1 MQKFKHIL
9 KSIFCLSPFLTV
21 IIALPSFAL
30 VIYALAFQPDSD
42 VISYLAYFLS
52 AYALILCISG
62 IIRMIRLGKEGIC
75 NLPHI
80 HRLLSNSFISRYLK
94 DVSFRTGAN
103 LGQGFLMNIL
113 YAAMKM
119 GLGLYYQSIWFLALS
134 IYYFLLAF
142 MRVFLFHYMK
152 KKNPAANY
160 TKELRRYRA
169 CGGML
174 LVMNEALVAIIVL
187 IVQDDG
193 GFVYPG
199 VLVYAMAAY
208 SFYAVILAIVSI
220 INFRKLGSPVMSA
233 SKVINLTAALVSMLS
248 LETALLTQFGQMDSA
263 SFLAFRHLML
273 SLSGGVISLI
283 VLGMAFYMI
292 IHASRILKNTDLII
306 PASASR

>member
-103 LGQGFLMNIL
+103 LGTVLPIHLVSCSLHLLFSARL
-113 YAAMKM
+113 YA
-119 GLGLYYQSIWFLALS
+119 
-134 IYYFLLAF
+134 
-142 MRVFLFHYMK
+142 R
-152 KKNPAANY
+152 
-160 TKELRRYRA
+160 
-169 CGGML
+169 
-174 LVMNEALVAIIVL
+174 
-187 IVQDDG
+187 
-193 GFVYPG
+193 
-199 VLVYAMAAY
+199 
-208 SFYAVILAIVSI
+208 
-220 INFRKLGSPVMSA
+220 
-233 SKVINLTAALVSMLS
+233 
-248 LETALLTQFGQMDSA
+248 
-263 SFLAFRHLML
+263 L
-273 SLSGGVISLI
+273 SLSLHEKKESCC
-283 VLGMAFYMI
+283 
-292 IHASRILKNTDLII
+292 
-306 PASASR
+306 